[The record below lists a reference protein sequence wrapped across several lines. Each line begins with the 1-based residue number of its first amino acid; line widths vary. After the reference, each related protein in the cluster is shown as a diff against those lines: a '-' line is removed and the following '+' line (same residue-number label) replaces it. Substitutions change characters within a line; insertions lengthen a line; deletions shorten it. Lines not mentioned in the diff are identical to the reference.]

1 MSTERPS
8 PPLNLN
14 FSDQIKTAVTLTW
27 ETPINNGGSMITGYI
42 IEKCEDG
49 SDKWLRCNAR
59 LCPDLSY
66 RVCSQPEESA
76 FILIQPQRS
85 YIFLPGLDCFVVF
98 FRCLD

>member
-1 MSTERPS
+1 
-8 PPLNLN
+8 
-14 FSDQIKTAVTLTW
+14 
-27 ETPINNGGSMITGYI
+27 MITGYI

-76 FILIQPQRS
+76 FILIQPVTFF
-85 YIFLPGLDCFVVF
+85 FLVWIVLLFSSGVWTKTWSEVPLQSL
-98 FRCLD
+98 R